1 MRLRVQTNTNQP
13 DITVKELEYQMTRT
27 LENKKKY
34 QKSQKKRGTR
44 NMESKDQSELIG
56 NSDTK
61 YYNL

>member
-34 QKSQKKRGTR
+34 
-44 NMESKDQSELIG
+44 
-56 NSDTK
+56 
-61 YYNL
+61 